1 MKPFGQYKSP
11 FLLTAILL
19 SVLTSPL
26 DGNMGFDWLA
36 IILGSVWAVLIGI
49 GGYLILHSKRWL
61 TLYSIAIAF
70 VAVVTIIQLSV
81 SLSNTVIFAKN
92 IGLIFIQSCVLYVAL
107 RYAVS
112 QSGNALD
119 RTIAGVCGYF
129 LLGRVWSHFFVMIQ
143 CVDPG
148 ALRFSSTGE
157 IVPESD
163 LLYYSLVNLTTLGYG
178 DIVPINAFARMVATL
193 ESAFGTLY
201 LAVMVAT
208 LVSELRIANRTPKP

>member
-1 MKPFGQYKSP
+1 MKLFGQFKSP

-19 SVLTSPL
+19 SILSSPL
-26 DGNMGFDWLA
+26 DGKMEYAWIAATLGFL
-36 IILGSVWAVLIGI
+36 WAVLIGI

-61 TLYSIAIAF
+61 TFYSAAIAF
-70 VAVVTIIQLSV
+70 IAVVTTIELVASP
-81 SLSNTVIFAKN
+81 SNTLIFAKN
-92 IGLIFIQSCVLYVAL
+92 IGLIFIQGCVLYVAL
-107 RYAVS
+107 RYAMS
-112 QSGNALD
+112 QTGTALD
-119 RTIAGVCGYF
+119 RTVAGVCGYF

-143 CVDPG
+143 CVDPSAIRWG
-148 ALRFSSTGE
+148 NTGD

-178 DIVPINAFARMVATL
+178 DIVPVNAFARMVATL

-208 LVSELRIANRTPKP
+208 LVSELRIANRKP